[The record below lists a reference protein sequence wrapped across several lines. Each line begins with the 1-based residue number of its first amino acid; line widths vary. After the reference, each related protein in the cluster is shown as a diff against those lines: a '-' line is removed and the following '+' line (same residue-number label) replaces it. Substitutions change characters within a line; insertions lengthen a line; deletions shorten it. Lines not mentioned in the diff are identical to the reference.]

1 MVAFPSLSLLKGYI
15 LFISPHI
22 VISRTLRKNH
32 FYFTKNIRDLGA
44 LESALAQPQMTFDGV
59 DLYPTLVDK
68 AAALGF
74 SLINNHPF
82 VDGNK
87 RVGQA
92 AMEIFLI
99 LNGYEIEAT
108 VDEQEKLI
116 LDIAASRLKREDLV
130 SWLTTHLISKER

>member
-1 MVAFPSLSLLKGYI
+1 MRVLKLNEVLYLHQQLLKQSGGADG
-15 LFISPHI
+15 
-22 VISRTLRKNH
+22 
-32 FYFTKNIRDLGA
+32 IRDLGV

-68 AAALGF
+68 TAALGY

-108 VDEQEKLI
+108 VDEQEQLI
-116 LDIAASRLKREDLV
+116 LNIAAGDLKRDDLV
-130 SWLTTHLISKER
+130 SWLTTHLIPKKR